1 MTQIHI
7 IAHIVAAVREK
18 NGEVVDINHLTET
31 LEVALRK
38 LQTEDES
45 KYLEVI
51 SELSRQLEVLSK
63 EVGRLRSILHH
74 NPSLSTGH

>member
-31 LEVALRK
+31 LEAALRK
-38 LQTEDES
+38 LQSEDET

-51 SELSRQLEVLSK
+51 SELSRQLESLSK

-74 NPSLSTGH
+74 SPQLNPGH

>member
-31 LEVALRK
+31 LEAALRK

-45 KYLEVI
+45 RYLEVI
-51 SELSRQLEVLSK
+51 SELSRQLESLSK

-74 NPSLSTGH
+74 NPQPIAH

>member
-31 LEVALRK
+31 LEAALRK

-51 SELSRQLEVLSK
+51 SELSRQLESLSK
-63 EVGRLRSILHH
+63 EVGRLRNILHH
-74 NPSLSTGH
+74 NPVPISH

>member
-18 NGEVVDINHLTET
+18 NGEIVDINHLTET
-31 LEVALRK
+31 LESALKK
-38 LQTEDES
+38 LQADDES

-51 SELSRQLEVLSK
+51 SELSKQLESLSK

-74 NPSLSTGH
+74 SPPLASSI

>member
-31 LEVALRK
+31 LEAALRK

-51 SELSRQLEVLSK
+51 SELSRQLESLSK

-74 NPSLSTGH
+74 NPPLTVGH

>member
-51 SELSRQLEVLSK
+51 SELSRQLESLSK

-74 NPSLSTGH
+74 NPPLAASH